1 MKNEKNKQILKFVF
15 PTILSQCAFF
25 VFTIVDGIFVGNG
38 VGSNA
43 LGAVN
48 LALPFTMIIGA
59 LFMFTTMGGITLTAI
74 FLGND
79 QKEKANEVFM
89 HSLVATLL
97 ISLVFSIIGILF
109 THKLVLLLGAKG
121 NYIKMCSDY
130 VFWYSVFTIPS
141 GLFMTLQGFGRN
153 DNAPVLVSFSV
164 IFTTILNIFLDWL
177 FIYPLHMK
185 IAGAAIATGI
195 SQTTGFIILTIYFL
209 MKKRSLYFGKFKINK
224 DLIKDLS
231 IQGLP
236 ETISEF
242 ATPITI
248 ICMNHILFAYLG
260 SNAVNAYSVISYI
273 SSFAYAVFLGN
284 AQGFQPLFGQTYGK
298 KNEKDLKYYLK
309 SGIIIGL
316 VGSFLVY
323 VLVILFGRQVSL
335 LFGADIKTLS
345 TVLNVIS
352 QYSWAFIP
360 ISFNVLISSY
370 LYSIKK
376 AKEATVIN
384 FFRGFIVLPV
394 IILFLPKLLGT
405 SVIWFTVGIAKII
418 IFIFIIFIL
427 KNLTKDKCW

>member
-1 MKNEKNKQILKFVF
+1 MEQEKNKQILKFVF

-74 FLGND
+74 FLGNK
-79 QKEKANEVFM
+79 QKEKANAVFM
-89 HSLVATLL
+89 HSLIATLL
-97 ISLVFSIIGILF
+97 ISLIFSTMGILF
-109 THKLVLLLGAKG
+109 THQLVLLLGAKG

-164 IFTTILNIFLDWL
+164 IFTTLLNIFLDWL
-177 FIYPLHMK
+177 FIFPLHMG

-209 MKKRSLYFGKFKINK
+209 MKKGNLYFGKFNINK
-224 DLIKDLS
+224 ELIKELS
-231 IQGLP
+231 MQGLP
-236 ETISEF
+236 EAISEF

-248 ICMNHILFAYLG
+248 ICMNHVLFAYLG
-260 SNAVNAYSVISYI
+260 NNAVNAYSVISYI
-273 SSFAYAVFLGN
+273 SSFAYAIFLGN

-309 SGIIIGL
+309 AGIIIGL
-316 VGSFLVY
+316 VGSLLVY
-323 VLVILFGRQVSL
+323 ILVILFGKQASI

-370 LYSIKK
+370 LYSIKN
-376 AKEATVIN
+376 AKEATIIN
-384 FFRGFIVLPV
+384 FIRGFIVLPF
-394 IILFLPKLLGT
+394 IILFLPKLLGA
-405 SVIWFTVGIAKII
+405 SIIWFTVGIAEII
-418 IFIFIIFIL
+418 IFILTLFIL
-427 KNLTKDKCW
+427 KKYIFNKEL